1 MAEIIPAILA
11 KSYEELEEKL
21 DIVAGHT
28 KSVQIDICDGQYVQ
42 NRTWPYLKG
51 TLSGSDQIFD
61 DIISQEKA
69 LPHWEEIDFE
79 FDLMVKDPYVKIPDF
94 VSAGATR
101 VIVHKGSVS
110 DEELRSIIKD
120 FGKDTDLSF
129 FKVELG
135 IALMPGDSPEAIKA
149 IADKT
154 DFVQIMG
161 IDRIGFQGQSFDS
174 RALELV
180 KALKKAY
187 PDLPCAV
194 DGHVDLDTAK
204 ELIKAGTDRL
214 VVGSA
219 LFESPDFL
227 GTLKE
232 FQALS

>member
-149 IADKT
+149 
-154 DFVQIMG
+154 
-161 IDRIGFQGQSFDS
+161 
-174 RALELV
+174 
-180 KALKKAY
+180 
-187 PDLPCAV
+187 
-194 DGHVDLDTAK
+194 
-204 ELIKAGTDRL
+204 
-214 VVGSA
+214 
-219 LFESPDFL
+219 
-227 GTLKE
+227 
-232 FQALS
+232 